1 MDDLEKELSEI
12 LSDKDKVE
20 QLQKMAQTL
29 FNSGVLGDNGGQKS
43 GGENADLPPYAGD
56 KNPPDFPFD
65 IGKLS
70 LLFKSLKEAGDDH
83 AVQLINALIP
93 YLEKERKQRAQRVI
107 KILRLMG
114 AVPLLKE
121 SGILDDRF

>member
-1 MDDLEKELSEI
+1 MADLEKELSEI
-12 LSDKDKVE
+12 LSDKDSVQK
-20 QLQKMAQTL
+20 LQKMAQTL

-43 GGENADLPPYAGD
+43 DGESTGL
-56 KNPPDFPFD
+56 PFD
-65 IGKLS
+65 MGKLS

-93 YLEKERKQRAQRVI
+93 YLESERKQRAQKVI
-107 KILRLMG
+107 KILRLIS

>member
-1 MDDLEKELSEI
+1 M
-12 LSDKDKVE
+12 
-20 QLQKMAQTL
+20 
-29 FNSGVLGDNGGQKS
+29 
-43 GGENADLPPYAGD
+43 
-56 KNPPDFPFD
+56 
-65 IGKLS
+65 GKLS

-93 YLEKERKQRAQRVI
+93 YLEKERKQRAQKVI
-107 KILRLMG
+107 KILRLMS